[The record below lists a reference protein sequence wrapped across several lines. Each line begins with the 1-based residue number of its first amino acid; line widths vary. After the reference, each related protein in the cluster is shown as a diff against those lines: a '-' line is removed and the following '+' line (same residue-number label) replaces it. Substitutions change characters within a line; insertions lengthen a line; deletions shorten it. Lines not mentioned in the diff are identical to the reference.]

1 MKLLV
6 SGVAGDIGLGVGRI
20 LKDWGIFDQLFGID
34 ISDDHPGSIIFD
46 HIKIAPRANNINY
59 LEWVCDFIN
68 KHNIDIFIPTSEDE
82 ISVITNNIEEFR
94 KYVKVLINDKI
105 FINKCFDKYETLNF
119 LKSNGIRVPA
129 NGIVGKDNPMHYP
142 VVVKPRRGHGSKDL
156 QIIDSKVKFENCNS
170 EMVWQDFLSP
180 DDQEFT
186 CAVYVTKNMEI
197 RSLQI
202 KRILI
207 SGFTGKGM
215 IVKNNDIT
223 NYLESIAK
231 TFKIPGCYNI
241 QLRLT
246 KNGPILFEIN
256 PRLSST
262 LVFRD
267 KLGFNDLRWWLIEL
281 MNLKLPSYK
290 EIPEGIK
297 IYRGNIEYIIEASS

>member
-20 LKDWGIFDQLFGID
+20 LKEWGIFDQLFGID
-34 ISDDHPGSIIFD
+34 ISDDHPASLVFD
-46 HIKIAPRANNINY
+46 HIKIAPRADNINY
-59 LEWVCDFIN
+59 LEWVCDFIKN
-68 KHNIDIFIPTSEDE
+68 HNIDIFIPTSEDE
-82 ISVITNNIEEFR
+82 IFFISNNNEEIR
-94 KYVKVLINDKI
+94 KHTKVLINHKI
-105 FINKCFDKYETLNF
+105 FINKCFDKHETLNF
-119 LKSNGIRVPA
+119 LKSNGVTVPA
-129 NGIVGKDNPMHYP
+129 NGIVGQDSPLHYP
-142 VVVKPRRGHGSKDL
+142 VVVKPRHGQGSKDL
-156 QIIDSKVKFENCNS
+156 QIIDSKANFETCDS
-170 EMVWQDFLSP
+170 EMVWQNFLSP

-186 CAVYVTKNMEI
+186 CAVYVTRNMEI

-207 SGFTGKGM
+207 SGFTGKG
-215 IVKNNDIT
+215 VVERNNEIT
-223 NYLESIAK
+223 SYLESIAK
-231 TFKIPGCYNI
+231 TFKMPGCYNI

-281 MNLKLPSYK
+281 LNLELPSYT

-297 IYRGNIEYIIEASS
+297 IYRGNIEYIINANR